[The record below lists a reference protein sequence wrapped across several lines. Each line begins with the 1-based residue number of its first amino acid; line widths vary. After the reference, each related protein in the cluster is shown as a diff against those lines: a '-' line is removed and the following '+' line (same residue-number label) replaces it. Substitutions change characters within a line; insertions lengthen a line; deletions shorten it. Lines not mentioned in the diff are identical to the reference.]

1 VSKDLQ
7 KMIDVGYFYGAYID
21 VAQREIILA
30 KPTVPQEAAS
40 SYAQTPYAQA
50 PQAQVQERIVSCK
63 SCGAN
68 NRVMGQLG
76 ECEYCGSH
84 LQ

>member
-1 VSKDLQ
+1 MVSKDLQ
-7 KMIDVGYFYGAYID
+7 KMIDAGYFSGAYID
-21 VAQREIILA
+21 ITQREIILA
-30 KPTVPQEAAS
+30 KTAMPQEYVS
-40 SYAQTPYAQA
+40 PISPSAQA
-50 PQAQVQERIVSCK
+50 PSPQAQERIVSCK

-68 NRVMGQLG
+68 NKVMGQLG